1 MATRITANTKLN
13 KLMNLDDNS
22 YLRNRLKYHAAS
34 RIGIQTGQA
43 LGQAMNTDGHNVQSS
58 QVWTS
63 PASHFIVQST
73 DDMKKSTNGIL
84 TNIQLVADFKAT
96 GTKIKD
102 LANGEVWENNKYPAV
117 RLYCQCEMSA
127 VAGSNGVGSKY
138 EAYELLDGGNR
149 IMDWIAPTSVKDNGL
164 PVPGYTA
171 RIEGYKASKWTDLEN
186 CGDVSGNWALAQ
198 NNWEFVYMSG
208 MCTFHPETTPT
219 EYSYTK
225 LRITAFAYKGS
236 YLSDTLT
243 SITTNTANNMM
254 AIKPYVFNAYGM
266 TLTNGDKDL
275 QIQIPGIVFNVF
287 DNRTGLAYGDLE
299 YNYSGT
305 NSYTVFTIEDFQ
317 DTDIVYQQ
325 NDATEFTAMSFVL
338 ASGLPVPVMASGTLP
353 VASEP

>member
-73 DDMKKSTNGIL
+73 DAMKKSTNGIL
-84 TNIQLVADFKAT
+84 TNIQLVADFKKT

-102 LANGEVWENNKYPAV
+102 LANGEVWENNNYPAV

-138 EAYELLDGGNR
+138 EAYELLDGDSR

-171 RIEGYKASKWTDLEN
+171 RIEGYKASKWTDLQD

-225 LRITAFAYKGS
+225 LRITAFAYKGE
-236 YLSDTLT
+236 YLSDKLSTM
-243 SITTNTANNMM
+243 SQNTANNMM
-254 AIKPYVFNAYGM
+254 AIKPYIFNAYGM

-317 DTDIVYQQ
+317 NTDIVYQQ
-325 NDATEFTAMSFVL
+325 NGATEFTAMSFVL
-338 ASGLPVPVMASGTLP
+338 ASGLPVPVMESGTLP
-353 VASEP
+353 VVSEP

>member
-13 KLMNLDDNS
+13 QLMNLDDNS

-84 TNIQLVADFKAT
+84 TNIQLVADFKKT

-102 LANGEVWENNKYPAV
+102 LANGEVWENNNYPAV

-138 EAYELLDGGNR
+138 EAYELLDGGSR

-171 RIEGYKASKWTDLEN
+171 RIEGYKSSKWTDLQD
-186 CGDVSGNWALAQ
+186 CGDVGGNWALAQ

-225 LRITAFAYKGS
+225 LRITAFAYKGE
-236 YLSDTLT
+236 YLSDKL
-243 SITTNTANNMM
+243 SEMSQNTADSMM
-254 AIKPYVFNAYGM
+254 AIKPYIFNAYGM
-266 TLTNGDKDL
+266 TLTNDGKGL

-317 DTDIVYQQ
+317 NTDIVRQQ
-325 NDATEFTAMSFVL
+325 NGATEFTAMSFVL

-353 VASEP
+353 AVSEP